1 MKVIKPAINYQG
13 KMCQKETCSICLED
27 VSIANFRINHLRRRL
42 MKRKTLKT
50 IGERLNCGHI
60 YHQDCIK
67 TWFLNFENSSS
78 DNCPMCRQSIR
89 FSNNVLF
96 NRPLFI
102 QKAQMKYMAEE
113 EDYMDHSEEEEDLD
127 WDEFEIDLS
136 QLDDESGEEDIEW
149 EESSEEEE
157 EDIEWEESS
166 EEELENETPVQQ
178 VRSSITRR
186 YVSRFLRNE
195 NRSISRTFHK
205 QPFPQFQK
213 RSRNYRTNH
222 R

>member
-1 MKVIKPAINYQG
+1 
-13 KMCQKETCSICLED
+13 MCQKETCSICLED

-60 YHQDCIK
+60 YHQNCIK

-78 DNCPMCRQSIR
+78 DNCPMCRQTIR

-102 QKAQMKYMAEE
+102 QKDQMRYMAEE

-136 QLDDESGEEDIEW
+136 ELDDESR
-149 EESSEEEE
+149 EESSEE

-166 EEELENETPVQQ
+166 EEEWATETPVQQ

-195 NRSISRTFHK
+195 NQSIRRAFHK
-205 QPFPQFQK
+205 QPAPQFQE
-213 RSRNYRTNH
+213 RSRNYRTKY

>member
-1 MKVIKPAINYQG
+1 
-13 KMCQKETCSICLED
+13 MCQKEICSICLED

-50 IGERLNCGHI
+50 IGERLSCGHI

-96 NRPLFI
+96 NRSLFI
-102 QKAQMKYMAEE
+102 QKAQMKHMAEE
-113 EDYMDHSEEEEDLD
+113 EDYMNYYEEEEDS
-127 WDEFEIDLS
+127 DEFEIDLS
-136 QLDDESGEEDIEW
+136 QIDDESGEESSEEDIEW
-149 EESSEEEE
+149 EESSEE
-157 EDIEWEESS
+157 DIEW

-178 VRSSITRR
+178 VRISITRR
-186 YVSRFLRNE
+186 YVSRFLHNE
-195 NRSISRTFHK
+195 NRSIRRTFHK
-205 QPFPQFQK
+205 QPVLQFQK
-213 RSRNYRTNH
+213 RNRNYRTNH